1 MDYKKLDDFV
11 ATTDLKVKFVK
22 EQKRPGISIQDQKGN
37 DFVTIRLYKGETKM
51 TNMIERGP
59 ALEKIIKVKEG

>member
-1 MDYKKLDDFV
+1 MTATFDKKSS
-11 ATTDLKVKFVK
+11 
-22 EQKRPGISIQDQKGN
+22 RPGVNIIDQKGIK
-37 DFVTIRLYKGETKM
+37 FLVIRLYKGDKKM